1 MKLGFPPLPLSRWF
15 GTELV
20 KLSPADY
27 DTLYREG
34 RGWGGVVSALFCTRP
49 ISSLRGPPF

>member
-1 MKLGFPPLPLSRWF
+1 MKLGFPPLPLSRRF
-15 GTELV
+15 GAEMV

-34 RGWGGVVSALFCTRP
+34 RGWGGVVSALFGTQGLFP
-49 ISSLRGPPF
+49 L